1 MLVNIGIFKPQ
12 RQWGPKRLFLLICF
26 DDHSNSV
33 TTNGKPTMLLFSLP
47 GGPQPPP
54 VPKVNTPMLVKN
66 NKQIFRGFHASI
78 LIPSLTRLIIVLWRK
93 LCPFKLVDQKAVTSN
108 CLAVQLKSAS
118 NQELE
123 IVFVRNPNDEKD
135 KISNLSKAFEHLAEN
150 GSKNQIIIKDFN
162 TSLNTELDYVGCTQ
176 DPHKAS
182 REFLH
187 GLQDDGIF
195 IYVYLTKA

>member
-1 MLVNIGIFKPQ
+1 
-12 RQWGPKRLFLLICF
+12 
-26 DDHSNSV
+26 
-33 TTNGKPTMLLFSLP
+33 
-47 GGPQPPP
+47 
-54 VPKVNTPMLVKN
+54 MLVKN
-66 NKQIFRGFHASI
+66 NKQIFREFHASI

-123 IVFVRNPNDEKD
+123 IVFVRNPNDEKK

-162 TSLNTELDYVGCTQ
+162 TSLNTELDYVGYTQ

-195 IYVYLTKA
+195 IYVYLTQA